1 MGRRI
6 EQKHRRNWGPVLR
19 LALCIGLLAFVFQGI
34 FFQEAR
40 RITRQRGIRWEQLP
54 PSTRWKIAWTV
65 GPQAVWRTILQLH
78 PTEGVLSV
86 ACVGIAI
93 FLGARRWQKLLS
105 AQGLNLPWSR
115 VVEISLVAQFFNS
128 FLLGTAGGDLI
139 KAYYTA
145 RETHHLKTESV
156 TTVIV
161 DRLLGLTTMLVIA
174 TIMIVPNLA
183 VLTAHKRWPFL
194 LAILLGMV
202 SGALLVLYLSFF
214 GGVSQLF
221 PALRPWLSQNSLG
234 QTLLRSIDAARI
246 YGKSYPTLL
255 QAVLFSVGVT
265 LACTAQIALL
275 AQGLDAP
282 VSFVALLW
290 IVPTVICISALPIT
304 PSGLGVRENLYVWLL
319 SAPPLAMPAT
329 KALSLSLLALAGSIF
344 WSGIGGLV
352 YVGFRRQHRLKEL
365 VQEAEEV
372 ENPSKEEIETA

>member
-1 MGRRI
+1 M
-6 EQKHRRNWGPVLR
+6 LR
-19 LALCIGLLAFVFQGI
+19 LALCVGLLLFVFQGI

-40 RITRQRGIRWEQLP
+40 RLTRTQGIQWEQL
-54 PSTRWKIAWTV
+54 SVKTRLQIAWTA
-65 GPQAVWRTILQLH
+65 GPKALWHTILQLH
-78 PTEGVLSV
+78 PTEGILSV

-93 FLGARRWQKLLS
+93 FLGARRWQKLLHT
-105 AQGLNLPWSR
+105 QGLYLPWSR

-128 FLLGTAGGDLI
+128 FLLGTAGGDLM

-156 TTVIV
+156 TTVVV
-161 DRLLGLTTMLVIA
+161 DRLLGLTTMLLTA
-174 TIMIVPNLA
+174 TIMILPNLA

-194 LAILLGMV
+194 LAILLGMTG
-202 SGALLVLYLSFF
+202 GALGISYLSFF

-221 PALRPWLSQNSLG
+221 PALRPWLSQNTLG
-234 QTLLRSIDAARI
+234 RTFLRSIDAARV
-246 YGKSYPTLL
+246 YGKSLPTLL
-255 QAVLFSVGVT
+255 QAILFSFGVT

-275 AQGLDAP
+275 ARGLDAP
-282 VSFVALLW
+282 VSFAALLW

-329 KALSLSLLALAGSIF
+329 KALSLSLLALAGSVF
-344 WSGIGGLV
+344 WSSIGGLV

-365 VQEAEEV
+365 LQEAEEPPEEV
-372 ENPSKEEIETA
+372 EVA